1 GRVGLPAGH
10 NVHRPGDD
18 LRKGE
23 LVVARGEPLGAAEGG
38 LAAALGLPR
47 LRVHKRPRVALM
59 STGDELVPVGQTPG
73 PGQVVDSNRW
83 ALLAALHEAGAVV
96 TLLDVA
102 PDRPDPL
109 PH

>member
-18 LRKGE
+18 VRKGE
-23 LVVARGEPLGAAEGG
+23 LGVARGEPLGAAEVG
-38 LAAALGLPR
+38 LAAALGFPSLG
-47 LRVHKRPRVALM
+47 VHRRPRVALL

-83 ALLAALHEAGAVV
+83 ALLAALGEAGAAG
-96 TLLDVA
+96 TLLGVA
-102 PDRPDPL
+102 PDRPWPR
-109 PH
+109 